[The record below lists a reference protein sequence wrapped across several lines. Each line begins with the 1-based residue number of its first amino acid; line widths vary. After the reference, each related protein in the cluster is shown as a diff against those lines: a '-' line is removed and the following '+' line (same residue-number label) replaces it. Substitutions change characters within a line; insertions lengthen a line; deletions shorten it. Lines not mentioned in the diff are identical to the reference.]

1 MCKIRLVGVGVRLVN
16 VMFLVLVFWSRA
28 VVEVTE
34 GEYDHET
41 EAETGSWA

>member
-1 MCKIRLVGVGVRLVN
+1 VCKIRLVGVGVPLVN
-16 VMFLVLVFWSRA
+16 VMFLVLVLGPRA

-41 EAETGSWA
+41 EAETGSWP